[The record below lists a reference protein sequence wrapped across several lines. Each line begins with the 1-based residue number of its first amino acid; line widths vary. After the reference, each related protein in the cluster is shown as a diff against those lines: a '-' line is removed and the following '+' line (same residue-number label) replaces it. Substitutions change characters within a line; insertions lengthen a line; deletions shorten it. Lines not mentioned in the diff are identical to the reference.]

1 MKIYLNRTSM
11 IYFTVNQTILSIFPG
26 QCPGFGSGRTHG
38 ISPDFYPGNKGE

>member
-26 QCPGFGSGRTHG
+26 HILGLVLVGPMGF
-38 ISPDFYPGNKGE
+38 SPDFYPGNKGE